1 MPTVGVFSECY
12 RPMLNGVVTSVV
24 TFSEQLRRLGY
35 EVYIITP
42 GHPDAPREEDHVIR
56 FPYLRPPFG
65 PLYPLGMPWAAPRLR
80 ARVAELPFDLVHSN
94 SLFMMGRLGMR
105 AARRRGVPLVFTYHT
120 LIENYVH
127 YIPLPNALVRW
138 GARRVS
144 RGYANRADWVVVPGR
159 RSGAL
164 LREYGVTTRIEVIP
178 TGIDMS
184 YARPERLRPIRGEF
198 GLPDGAPLLV
208 YAGRLAK
215 EKSIDFLL
223 ESFALLHGRRDDV
236 WLLMVGGGPIEQDCR
251 ALASRLGIES
261 RVRFAGY
268 IPHADV
274 FRCCAE
280 ADLFVFAS
288 ETETQG
294 LVIAEAMSVGAPCV
308 AVSASGVEDV
318 VEHERNGLLT
328 GPDREEFTAAIQ
340 RLLDDRALRARLSE
354 NARKTAASLS
364 AEVCAA
370 KLAGLYRELMP

>member
-1 MPTVGVFSECY
+1 MPTIGVFSECY

-35 EVYIITP
+35 EVYIIAP

-65 PLYPLGMPWAAPRLR
+65 PLYPLGMPWTAPRLR
-80 ARVAELPFDLVHSN
+80 ARVAQLPLDLVHSN

-105 AARRRGVPLVFTYHT
+105 VARRRGVPLVFTYHT

-127 YIPLPNALVRW
+127 YVPLPSALVRW
-138 GARRVS
+138 AARRTS
-144 RGYANRADWVVVPGR
+144 RSYANQADWVVVPGR
-159 RSGAL
+159 RSGDL
-164 LREYGVTTRIEVIP
+164 LRQYGVTTPIEVIP

-184 YARPERLRPIRGEF
+184 HARPERLRPIRGDF
-198 GLPDGAPLLV
+198 GVPESVPLLV

-215 EKSIDFLL
+215 EKSLDFLL
-223 ESFALLHGRRDDV
+223 ESFALVHARRDDA
-236 WLLMVGGGPIEQDCR
+236 WLLMVGGGPAEDDCR
-251 ALASRLGIES
+251 ALASALGIES

-288 ETETQG
+288 RTETQG

-308 AVSASGVEDV
+308 AVAASGVEDV

-328 GPDREEFTAAIQ
+328 GPDREEFAAAVL
-340 RLLDDRALRARLSE
+340 RVLDDRSLRDRLSE

-364 AEVCAA
+364 AEVCTA
-370 KLAGLYRELMP
+370 KLARLYGALLP